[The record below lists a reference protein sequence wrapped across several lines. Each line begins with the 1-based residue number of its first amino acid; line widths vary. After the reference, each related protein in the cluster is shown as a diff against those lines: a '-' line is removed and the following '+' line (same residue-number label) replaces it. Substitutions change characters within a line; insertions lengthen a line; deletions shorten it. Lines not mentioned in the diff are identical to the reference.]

1 MKLRSIFLLLPLFF
15 SFTQASG
22 NDRFLQEIATVF
34 TPDEGLPDTAFSDI
48 RLDESGNI
56 LAVSAGGEFVYED
69 ESWKISSKPSSDPA
83 KGQKDSNDKALST
96 AEYRQKEFVGKKDGL
111 FVQGKKKNEWIEVF
125 PSDGNYSWKLTNVT
139 VLLADSR
146 DRLWFGSNEGAGY
159 LQNGVW
165 HLFTGKEGL
174 PYKYFTCIAEG
185 ADGEIWYGTRK
196 GAIRT

>member
-1 MKLRSIFLLLPLFF
+1 MKLRLLLLLLSF
-15 SFTQASG
+15 SLNQVSG
-22 NDRFLQEIATVF
+22 TGSFKQEMATVF
-34 TPDEGLPDTAFSDI
+34 TPVDGLPEAVFSEI
-48 RLDESGNI
+48 RPDGSGNI
-56 LAVSAGGEFVYED
+56 LAVSALGEFVYED

-125 PSDGNYSWKLTNVT
+125 PSDGNYSWKLSNVT

-165 HLFTGKEGL
+165 HLFTGRRTPLSG
-174 PYKYFTCIAEG
+174 
-185 ADGEIWYGTRK
+185 
-196 GAIRT
+196 IR